1 MSRFLLK
8 SVLSDVSDFG
18 DGQPVY
24 WIRSSA
30 EKLKE
35 SLAEP
40 QVLESLQSGIMP
52 DCFQHDEEWADAISA
67 PFLNRFKVVPE
78 RITLDGSTGEGSVA
92 ADILA
97 CINGGFKVLDLSKIA
112 AKDFRSLPPMVGIYP
127 LQGHRQMVKSMAC
140 LQRLENQDTH
150 VVSSTVR
157 LSSASPE
164 ELIGDGIQD
173 RVLSI
178 ILPYLR
184 GNADLFID
192 KDFTLLIPIVAG
204 KHGRFIS
211 GLPQWFDADRL
222 GCKVSVVEVDS
233 EFTEHQA
240 AVFTAKEANSRFR
253 LPKPVQ
259 VQLVAE
265 LWADELRPNTGRRN
279 GVNMGEKV
287 GRALNL
293 PKHTADRL
301 VQAARTRL
309 QLNQYKS
316 PHAVEVQAHPEANEL
331 AGEIKSAL
339 DKVAAKIA
347 EKDEVERPLLLCD
360 VLRASSSYL
369 RAKYLQDRVDENR
382 GAA

>member
-1 MSRFLLK
+1 MSSFLLK

-18 DGQPVY
+18 DDQPVY

-35 SLAEP
+35 LLAKP
-40 QVLESLQSGIMP
+40 QVLESLQSGIVP
-52 DCFQHDEEWADAISA
+52 DCFPFDEQWADLISA

-78 RITLDGSTGEGSVA
+78 RTALDGSKGEGIVASV
-92 ADILA
+92 ILA
-97 CINGGFKVLDLSKIA
+97 CIAGGFKILDLSKIA
-112 AKDFRSLPPMVGIYP
+112 AKDFRSLPPVVGIYP

-140 LQRLENQDTH
+140 LQRLEDKDTH
-150 VVSSTVR
+150 VVSSTVH

-164 ELIGDGIQD
+164 NLIGEGIQS

-178 ILPYLR
+178 ILPHLR

-204 KHGRFIS
+204 KGGRFIN
-211 GLPQWFDADRL
+211 GLPQWVDADRL
-222 GCKVSVVEVDS
+222 GCKVRVVEVDS

-240 AVFTAKEANSRFR
+240 AVFVAKEANSRFR
-253 LPKPVQ
+253 LPKSVQ
-259 VQLVAE
+259 IQLIVE
-265 LWADELRPNTGRRN
+265 LWGDQLRPNTGKRN

-287 GRALNL
+287 GRDLNL

-309 QLNQYKS
+309 ELNQYKS
-316 PHAVEVQAHPEANEL
+316 PHSAEVQAHPEANEL

-347 EKDEVERPLLLCD
+347 EKDEGERPLLLCD